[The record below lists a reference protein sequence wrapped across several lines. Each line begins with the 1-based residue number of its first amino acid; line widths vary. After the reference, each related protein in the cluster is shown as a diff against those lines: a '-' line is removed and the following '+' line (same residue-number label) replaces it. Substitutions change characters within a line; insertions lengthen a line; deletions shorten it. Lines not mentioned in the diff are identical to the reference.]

1 MITSSQPLA
10 ALSRWAP
17 LAMLAASVVIGALLS
32 NVFPAHFASSIP
44 LTIVLFTGRL
54 ALAIID
60 PPLGPR
66 AGAAFIAVNL
76 AVTLAGS
83 MFNPLLSIYGFAGY
97 VDLERYIP
105 TRFRMPAVIATA
117 LVIAAGQTGGL
128 PGVVGL
134 PLLYVLL
141 AAVNVAIALMM
152 FGRARDRERQMR
164 EREEAAVALAR
175 AHEANAELHRQLAD
189 SARERGV
196 AEERARLSRE
206 LHDTVAQ
213 GIVGVIR
220 QLDAIDETALD
231 AEARAR
237 VERAASAARDCLV
250 DARRAVRELAPR
262 ELSERPF
269 LDAVHD
275 VARTW
280 ARANRIAIE
289 ADLEDAPETSPH
301 ESTVLR
307 IVQEALTNIARHA
320 SARSVR
326 LTLAASGEGLELAID
341 DDGVG
346 FDPAK
351 PTAGLGLAGMAARI
365 REVSG
370 TFEID
375 SAPHEG
381 CRIMVRI
388 P

>member
-1 MITSSQPLA
+1 MAASSQPLA

-17 LAMLAASVVIGALLS
+17 LAMLAASVAIGALLS
-32 NVFPAHFASSIP
+32 DVFPADFASSIP
-44 LTIVLFTGRL
+44 LTVVLFGGRL
-54 ALAIID
+54 ALAIVD

-66 AGAAFIAVNL
+66 AGTMFVAANL
-76 AVTLAGS
+76 AVTLVGS

-97 VDLERYIP
+97 VDLERYMP
-105 TRFRMPAVIATA
+105 ARLRMPSVIATA

-141 AAVNVAIALMM
+141 AVVNVAIALMM

-189 SARERGV
+189 SARERGA

-213 GIVGVIR
+213 GIIGVIR
-220 QLDAIDETALD
+220 QLDAIDEAALD
-231 AEARAR
+231 TDARTR
-237 VERAASAARDCLV
+237 VERATSAARDCLV

-262 ELSERPF
+262 ELNERPF
-269 LDAVHD
+269 PDAIHD

-280 ARANRIAIE
+280 ARANRVAIE
-289 ADLEDAPETSPH
+289 ADLEDAPGSSPH
-301 ESTVLR
+301 EGTVLR
-307 IVQEALTNIARHA
+307 IVQEALTNVARHA
-320 SARSVR
+320 SATSVR
-326 LTLAASGEGLELAID
+326 LVLSASGEGIELAID

-346 FDPAK
+346 FDPAR
-351 PTAGLGLAGMAARI
+351 PTVGLGLAGMAARI
-365 REVSG
+365 REAGG
-370 TFEID
+370 TFAID
-375 SAPHEG
+375 SAPQEG

>member
-1 MITSSQPLA
+1 
-10 ALSRWAP
+10 
-17 LAMLAASVVIGALLS
+17 MLAASVAIGALLS

-44 LTIVLFTGRL
+44 LTIVLFAGRL

-97 VDLERYIP
+97 VDLERYMP

-141 AAVNVAIALMM
+141 AVVNVAIALMM

-231 AEARAR
+231 EATRAR
-237 VERAASAARDCLV
+237 VERATHAARDCLV

-269 LDAVHD
+269 PDAVHD

-326 LTLAASGEGLELAID
+326 LTLATSGEGIELAID
-341 DDGVG
+341 DDGLG
-346 FDPAK
+346 FDPAQ

-365 REVSG
+365 REAGG

-375 SAPHEG
+375 SAPCEG